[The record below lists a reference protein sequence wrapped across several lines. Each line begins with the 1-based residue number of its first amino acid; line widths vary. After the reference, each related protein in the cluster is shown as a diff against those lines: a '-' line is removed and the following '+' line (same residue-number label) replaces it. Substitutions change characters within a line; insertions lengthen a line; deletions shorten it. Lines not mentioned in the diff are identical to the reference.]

1 MAPVARGRIV
11 CLMTHDTKIHNV
23 PRISPVTLGRYRIA
37 ALPWRL
43 VNGRYAAQV
52 SIASGTGSATTD
64 RVMRFHDDFP
74 TYRSAARYAL
84 AQGLRWVR
92 ATH

>member
-1 MAPVARGRIV
+1 MTPEHKNTTVSRLSPVAPASTPA
-11 CLMTHDTKIHNV
+11 L
-23 PRISPVTLGRYRIA
+23 TLGRYRIA
-37 ALPWRL
+37 ALPRRL

-52 SIASGTGSATTD
+52 SIASGSGSATTD
-64 RVMRFHDDFP
+64 RVMRFQNDFP

-92 ATH
+92 ASH